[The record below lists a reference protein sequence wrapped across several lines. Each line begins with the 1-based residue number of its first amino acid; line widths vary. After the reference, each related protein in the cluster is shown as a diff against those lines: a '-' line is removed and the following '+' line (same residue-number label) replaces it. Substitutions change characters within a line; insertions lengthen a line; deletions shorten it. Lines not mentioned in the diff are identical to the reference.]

1 MKEFCEF
8 YGIEKIHT
16 TAYRPEGN
24 GANER
29 SHQELTKYFS
39 MYLEN
44 DDKGK
49 WRWLLPDAMYVL
61 NTVPNASLG
70 MSPYEALFGIVPALG
85 AIGYPRKM
93 PEEQGEFEKYYEM
106 RREQVLEIRKRA
118 SELMQKAQD
127 RAVERHNKFAQ
138 PIPFRV
144 GDYVMYKNHTPKTKF
159 DPKFTGPWK
168 ITDQISTT
176 VFELAMGKYRF
187 TAHAVYLKP
196 YHGVVVEEPELPEE
210 STVDEEILLPAWEES
225 GQFMESQDEDS
236 GSSLV
241 LDPTDEQYGPSGRAD
256 KFLKFGKNIRKKI
269 YRTIPQIKPPR
280 VVSSAP
286 ITYRIPTTS
295 RTTPMIDRT
304 PTTTYEWEEDEPL
317 RRGARSRR
325 PPNRLTY
332 SPFR

>member
-1 MKEFCEF
+1 
-8 YGIEKIHT
+8 
-16 TAYRPEGN
+16 
-24 GANER
+24 
-29 SHQELTKYFS
+29 
-39 MYLEN
+39 
-44 DDKGK
+44 
-49 WRWLLPDAMYVL
+49 
-61 NTVPNASLG
+61 
-70 MSPYEALFGIVPALG
+70 
-85 AIGYPRKM
+85 
-93 PEEQGEFEKYYEM
+93 
-106 RREQVLEIRKRA
+106 
-118 SELMQKAQD
+118 
-127 RAVERHNKFAQ
+127 
-138 PIPFRV
+138 
-144 GDYVMYKNHTPKTKF
+144 
-159 DPKFTGPWK
+159 
-168 ITDQISTT
+168 
-176 VFELAMGKYRF
+176 MGKYRF

-210 STVDEEILLPAWEES
+210 STVDEEILLPAWEEG